1 MPNTKYQISGS
12 GFGIPSDFP
21 NIAIQEP
28 TWINQ
33 SCSSFFW
40 LPNPRAN
47 TDLYPNYINTKDSVH
62 RHEPERNKFFILYI
76 QHFNYVHDI
85 IKLQ

>member
-28 TWINQ
+28 TRINQ
-33 SCSSFFW
+33 GCSSFFG
-40 LPNPRAN
+40 LHNSGAYEDPN
-47 TDLYPNYINTKDSVH
+47 PNYIDAEDTVH
-62 RHEPERNKFFILYI
+62 
-76 QHFNYVHDI
+76 
-85 IKLQ
+85 

>member
-28 TWINQ
+28 TRINQ
-33 SCSSFFW
+33 GCSSFFF
-40 LPNPRAN
+40 NPRAYEDPN
-47 TDLYPNYINTKDSVH
+47 PNYIDTKDSVH
-62 RHEPERNKFFILYI
+62 WHEPERNKFFILYI